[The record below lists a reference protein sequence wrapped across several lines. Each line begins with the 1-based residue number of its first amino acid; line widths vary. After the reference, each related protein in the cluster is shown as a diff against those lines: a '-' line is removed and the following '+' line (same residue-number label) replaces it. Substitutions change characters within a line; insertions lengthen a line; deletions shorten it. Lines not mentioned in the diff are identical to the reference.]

1 MIVEYSVSSSYNS
14 NLNERNRSF
23 VIRRVFCHSLCTY
36 NWIFWRATNVVTQYM
51 NYVTRGRKFVRD
63 VMTRSAVKRP
73 LMPAAIISEGVK
85 FKKDEFHVGLQCKV
99 MVHLRDKRCVSVNHA
114 ELSRKYLW
122 EGVKHYEEMNYRRLY
137 SNVVK
142 WIFSEFSRIVGC
154 HF

>member
-1 MIVEYSVSSSYNS
+1 
-14 NLNERNRSF
+14 
-23 VIRRVFCHSLCTY
+23 
-36 NWIFWRATNVVTQYM
+36 M

-99 MVHLRDKRCVSVNHA
+99 MVYLRDKRCVSVNHA

-122 EGVKHYEEMNYRRLY
+122 GGAKHYEEMNYRHLY

-142 WIFSEFSRIVGC
+142 WTFSKFSRICQLLLLKAKFFPKHFLNSRTFKYLIRNKC
-154 HF
+154 HPLAINKLMGVFFLRI